1 MDFIYKY
8 WKSFTSFF
16 FLSCL
21 IIIIIFSFAY
31 SSVCLLLTRRYAFCL
46 LVGMPFS
53 YSSVAVCLLI
63 SMPFAYSSVC
73 LLLTH
78 Q

>member
-1 MDFIYKY
+1 MDFINKY

-16 FLSCL
+16 LLSCLL

-46 LVGMPFS
+46 LIGS
-53 YSSVAVCLLI
+53 C
-63 SMPFAYSSVC
+63 
-73 LLLTH
+73 LLTH
-78 Q
+78 R

>member
-21 IIIIIFSFAY
+21 LLLIIFFSFAY
-31 SSVCLLLTRRYAFCL
+31 SSVCLLLT
-46 LVGMPFS
+46 
-53 YSSVAVCLLI
+53 
-63 SMPFAYSSVC
+63 
-73 LLLTH
+73 H